1 MLTICNFENDL
12 YYSLLSSD
20 LVNIINEYEPQSA
33 TELFHKYGDFPADF
47 INDQYVFHYIARN
60 INDLR
65 ILLSFFDKF
74 KLVGK
79 QSIRLKTIDITQ
91 DEIDHVLYEF
101 YYSSVVDKLLIDVTF
116 DKSGDFIDAQDFD
129 QMRLIINDIKSA
141 IPKDATN
148 LEIIIYVYNW
158 LKKRE
163 YKHDETKPD
172 LSKRYS
178 SALLT
183 EYIVC
188 VGFSK
193 IFNNVL
199 SEYNIEASEYQYHL
213 LIDGEEI
220 GHDISIVKV
229 QDKKYEVD
237 GLYFFDLTR
246 DCYNPN
252 SRNDYKYSGFM
263 MTYEDVCKDT
273 ITKDMFNKMLLWDS
287 KDIKDT
293 IDTFKPEIKK
303 LTIYDDSDDFDENIS
318 SEIRQLVFNLMQI
331 DGDLFG
337 KEKTVDMFCLGNPN
351 GAMYFICSYILF
363 LKNKLGEKVKDG
375 TIIDLLVNTMHVDN
389 PGYYL
394 AAINSYNPND
404 DYNNEI
410 LQKHHQ
416 YIKKRLETIR

>member
-1 MLTICNFENDL
+1 MLTMVEEL
-12 YYSLLSSD
+12 LLSED
-20 LVNIINEYEPQSA
+20 LLKIINDFDEQSA
-33 TELFHKYGDFPADF
+33 SQLFDGYNGIPNNTIAD
-47 INDQYVFHYIARN
+47 DYVFHYIARD

-74 KLVGK
+74 KLSNK
-79 QSIRLKTIDITQ
+79 QRVKLKLIDITQ
-91 DEIDHVLYEF
+91 EELNIILDGYKNSNVI
-101 YYSSVVDKLLIDVTF
+101 DKLLIEVTF
-116 DKSGDFIDAQDFD
+116 DKSGDYIKFEKFD
-129 QMRLIINDIKSA
+129 QMRLIVDEVKKT
-141 IPKDATN
+141 IPSDASN
-148 LEIIIYVYNW
+148 LEIITYVYNW

-163 YKHDETKPD
+163 YKHNEMKPN
-172 LSKRYS
+172 LSRRYS

-193 IFNNVL
+193 VFNNIL
-199 SEYNIEASEYQYHL
+199 SEYGISASEYQYYL
-213 LIDGEEI
+213 LIDGEDK

-229 QDKKYEVD
+229 QDEKYGID

-246 DCYNPN
+246 DSYNPN

-263 MTYEDVCKDT
+263 MTYDDVSKDV
-273 ITKDMFNKMLLWDS
+273 ITRDMFNKMLLWDT

-293 IDTFKPEIKK
+293 VDTFKPEVEK
-303 LTIYDDSDDFDENIS
+303 LTIYDDSEDFDENIS
-318 SEIRQLVFNLMQI
+318 TEIRQLVFNLIQI
-331 DGDLFG
+331 DGDLFE

-363 LKNKLGEKVKDG
+363 LKNKLGKKVKDS
-375 TIIDLLVNTMHVDN
+375 TIIDLLVNTVHADN

-394 AAINSYNPND
+394 AAINSYNPSD

-416 YIKKRLETIR
+416 YIKNRLGTIR